1 MGTTYGYARVSTQEQ
16 NLSRQLAALE
26 QFGVDQLVTD
36 KVSGKSFERP
46 GYIGMRGKLVR
57 GDVLVVM
64 SIDRLGRNYN
74 EILEEWRFLTKTI
87 EADVVVLDM
96 PLLDTRDNDERGITG
111 VFIADFVLQLLS
123 YVAQVERD
131 HIRVR
136 QRQGIDAA
144 RQKGLSLGR
153 PRKRRPKKYDE
164 VASRIACGKLSLRA
178 AAKELQV
185 SHSTVKRWLKED
197 ALQVACDLADDDAL
211 LQAER
216 GV

>member
-36 KVSGKSFERP
+36 KVSGKDFERP

-164 VASRIACGKLSLRA
+164 VASRIASGKLSLRA

-197 ALQVACDLADDDAL
+197 ALHIACDLADDDAL
-211 LQAER
+211 PQAER